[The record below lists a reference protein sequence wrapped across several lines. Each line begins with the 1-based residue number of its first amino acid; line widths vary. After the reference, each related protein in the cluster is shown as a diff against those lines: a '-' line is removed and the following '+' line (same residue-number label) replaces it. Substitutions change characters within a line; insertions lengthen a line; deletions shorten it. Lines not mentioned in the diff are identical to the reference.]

1 MIYFFFSL
9 SLAFIIGLF
18 IGVSF
23 QKGRACTNTAFRNLF
38 LIRNMDV
45 AIIFIVA
52 LLILIIGYQIL
63 SFNIIS
69 NVNFISG
76 PIALSYLVPI
86 GSFIFGIGMVFAGG
100 CAGGTCYRIGEGN
113 GKALLALVG
122 YVSGIFIILLFYNY
136 FPDVPSIFEIKFN
149 GSIPS
154 LEMIVPR
161 WIWTL
166 IFIIVS
172 VSAVVYF
179 LKKKNQYLPHLLK
192 NWSPIKTG
200 IIIGIL
206 AVLARISS
214 MLSGRNFGVSTVDG
228 LTEIFSPLFALFD
241 DSLSFGFGWAAIFI
255 IGWILGSFFSSLESK
270 EFEIKIPNRKEV
282 WRFFGGGLL
291 LGIGAMLAGG
301 CNIGHILGG
310 IPELGLSSLIA
321 IIFMALG
328 NLLASRIFYVKFN
341 NPLPVSS
348 QLG

>member
-1 MIYFFFSL
+1 MSYAIEIEDLKKEFHSSKFFIMNKKTVHAL
-9 SLAFIIGLF
+9 K
-18 IGVSF
+18 GV
-23 QKGRACTNTAFRNLF
+23 T
-38 LIRNMDV
+38 
-45 AIIFIVA
+45 
-52 LLILIIGYQIL
+52 
-63 SFNIIS
+63 FNVKERKVGIIS
-69 NVNFISG
+69 
-76 PIALSYLVPI
+76 L
-86 GSFIFGIGMVFAGG
+86 FGGFGVIV
-100 CAGGTCYRIGEGN
+100 
-113 GKALLALVG
+113 
-122 YVSGIFIILLFYNY
+122 III
-136 FPDVPSIFEIKFN
+136 SIFTSYIRFN
-149 GSIPS
+149 
-154 LEMIVPR
+154 
-161 WIWTL
+161 
-166 IFIIVS
+166 
-172 VSAVVYF
+172 
-179 LKKKNQYLPHLLK
+179 
-192 NWSPIKTG
+192 
-200 IIIGIL
+200 L
-206 AVLARISS
+206 A
-214 MLSGRNFGVSTVDG
+214 